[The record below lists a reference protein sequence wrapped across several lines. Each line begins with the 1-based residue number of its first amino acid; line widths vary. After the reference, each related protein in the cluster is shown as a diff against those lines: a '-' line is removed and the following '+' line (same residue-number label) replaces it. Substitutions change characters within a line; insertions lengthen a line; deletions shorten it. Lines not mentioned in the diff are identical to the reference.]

1 MISSLLIGKTQLN
14 PIINYCVIKQVEVA
28 MSKTQQHP
36 NANKQGYVEV
46 FCAYIVKNGKRIY
59 PKSGRFFHFW
69 AKEKAN

>member
-1 MISSLLIGKTQLN
+1 
-14 PIINYCVIKQVEVA
+14 VEVA

-46 FCAYIVKNGKRIY
+46 FCTYIVKNGKRIY
-59 PKSGRFFHFW
+59 PSKGKFFHFW